1 MTAPPAGSLE
11 LPESRP
17 TACVAITGYRALRG
31 PPRRLA
37 GVISALC
44 QQALPM
50 TSALTTTKDISGA
63 VSKRALRWGGTW
75 WNADGARQRLNRM
88 QKSANMDGRN
98 SWEIHGKFIE
108 DITAALDIDN
118 VLPTENFRLQDVV
131 TPNIQL

>member
-1 MTAPPAGSLE
+1 
-11 LPESRP
+11 
-17 TACVAITGYRALRG
+17 
-31 PPRRLA
+31 
-37 GVISALC
+37 
-44 QQALPM
+44 
-50 TSALTTTKDISGA
+50 
-63 VSKRALRWGGTW
+63 
-75 WNADGARQRLNRM
+75 M